1 MRHKF
6 LTLMYCIFIYKEII
20 KTIFH
25 CYCINSVCRLFYTR
39 LLYLISFKY
48 LLSNTSNNI
57 ILDQTHEQLKR
68 SISVLIIGIVVG
80 SGYELIIDWACSALL
95 GGSSVGDGPR
105 STNRLIGVAQGEPMF
120 CRTRLLGLSPQ
131 RSIWRKPAALQLP
144 ILLWLSNGGLR
155 QCSRTSCRS
164 EHSIA
169 LHTILLIAFAFNWKL
184 LQKMNVGYR
193 RRGH

>member
-1 MRHKF
+1 MID
-6 LTLMYCIFIYKEII
+6 YCGIL
-20 KTIFH
+20 
-25 CYCINSVCRLFYTR
+25 SVSN
-39 LLYLISFKY
+39 I
-48 LLSNTSNNI
+48 LSNISNTI
-57 ILDQTHEQLKR
+57 ILDQTHKQLKS
-68 SISVLIIGIVVG
+68 SISDSIIGTVVV
-80 SGYELIIDWACSALL
+80 SGYEFIYDWACSALL
-95 GGSSVGDGPR
+95 GGSTVGDGPR
-105 STNRLIGVAQGEPMF
+105 PTNRLIGVAQGEPMF

-169 LHTILLIAFAFNWKL
+169 LHTILLIAFAFNSKL
-184 LQKMNVGYR
+184 LQKLNVGYR